1 MHTVVLREDFHVR
14 SAEWQTRNL
23 QTPQSLCKH
32 KQQENNQRM
41 AKTCQSSQ
49 RYSKVYSNQANA
61 QSRKN
66 PHIYWQNA
74 LWHFHFPFLD
84 PLPQHGT
91 VLVLGRQKSGSK
103 LVSNQRKQSRPYLRC
118 SNLTERCLK
127 NWSLFYR
134 VQNSVMVKH
143 PNLDLRLEK
152 GIESDGYQP
161 QKLQHKYRLA
171 DVWGSRTQVKAY
183 TLDWTIEV
191 HQGRWGGT
199 NSLGNLDFQKLQCKQ
214 GN

>member
-1 MHTVVLREDFHVR
+1 MHTVVLREDFHVTL
-14 SAEWQTRNL
+14 AEWQTRNL

-32 KQQENNQRM
+32 KPQDNNQRM

-61 QSRKN
+61 PSRKN

-74 LWHFHFPFLD
+74 LWHFHFPSSP
-84 PLPQHGT
+84 PLAWHSLGLGEVEIWFQISVKPQEAE
-91 VLVLGRQKSGSK
+91 LI
-103 LVSNQRKQSRPYLRC
+103 C
-118 SNLTERCLK
+118 DDLTEHRLK

-152 GIESDGYQP
+152 GIGSDGYQP
-161 QKLQHKYRLA
+161 QKLQHKYRVA
-171 DVWGSRTQVKAY
+171 DVWGSRTQVKAC
-183 TLDWTIEV
+183 TLDQTIEV

-199 NSLGNLDFQKLQCKQ
+199 NSLGNLDFEKLHCIQ